1 MISRNRLSFL
11 PSWKPTDSIDQ
22 NLRKISRDDYLT
34 IVSIFGSLSGLV
46 HGFLTIL
53 SGMMLVDNAFLQE
66 MYRHN
71 DSKFSDRFIM
81 LFFAGEI
88 LGSLMSFPF
97 SDTFGRKTT
106 LIYTSIFCIFA
117 IIWNVLTTSGADFL
131 TSRFFVGWAMGVLL
145 STSPVYTSEIAVTAY
160 RGYTIGMLGLT
171 TITGSLMA
179 GFLFYLLKNY
189 AIGWRVCLIVPIVV
203 LIIKAAVLSLLPE
216 SPRWLLALRTPA
228 ECLDSMR
235 QLRRT
240 NDVSREFNDIYLA
253 LSSDARLGE
262 SWTDILSSKTIRY
275 RLFVCSVMQLSQQ
288 MMGINIITTFGSDFL
303 QLINVHSILL
313 GLSLAYIAAL
323 LGTLLGLAQIDIW
336 GRRFIFIFGCV
347 SMACSWIGAATCVY
361 VGEWPLSSPPLFSA
375 LFPLSG
381 FYLLKPI
388 SIQHFLLEPVMQAL
402 CSMYSGL
409 V

>member
-34 IVSIFGSLSGLV
+34 IVSIFGSLCGLV

-275 RLFVCSVMQLSQQ
+275 RLFVCCVMQLSQQ

-323 LGTLLGLAQIDIW
+323 LGTLLGLAHIDIW

-361 VGEWPLSSPPLFSA
+361 VGECPLSSPLLSIDLLYFSD
-375 LFPLSG
+375 
-381 FYLLKPI
+381 FYLI
-388 SIQHFLLEPVMQAL
+388 HSI
-402 CSMYSGL
+402 L